1 MSKGS
6 NSRQSR
12 PDERKKNRGKIATI
26 IISVVVLIAIVALAI
41 WNSGIIQKSKTAV
54 TIGDQKYTTG
64 VVQFYYHSAYNQ
76 FLNMYGQY
84 VSAFGLDTSKP
95 LDQQAYGEDGETWAD
110 YFKDMGIDNMQRA
123 IILSTEARKAD
134 VSLSEESQAYL
145 QETKDEITAYCVNNN
160 ITKGTYFASL
170 GTGVTEKLYFEQL
183 ENMLLAD
190 DYTTYLMEQ
199 MQYSDD
205 EISAYYSEHKDDF
218 DVISCRY
225 FFFDGTPET
234 GTDEEG
240 NPIEA
245 TEEETNAAMEQASNL
260 ANEMAEKVKAG
271 QDFTTLAQEYAGE
284 DEKEMYEDA
293 SATTMTDVSKSDI
306 SGMAYEEWIF
316 SQDRKEGDVT
326 VSEEDNGY
334 YVVQFQSRNRNEY
347 ATMNIRQI
355 LISPEALEGTD
366 AVTDEQKAATKSEA
380 ESILNEWEQGD
391 KTEASFANLAKQ
403 YSDDTTTKEEGGLY
417 EQANKSTLATDVSE
431 WVFAEGRQAGDAT
444 LIETED
450 GSCYIVYIVGVDEP
464 YWKVQVESAKQNAEY
479 EEWYEG
485 MKENYPLERDESGLK
500 YVK

>member
-1 MSKGS
+1 MSKG
-6 NSRQSR
+6 NSSRRSR
-12 PDERKKNRGKIATI
+12 PDERKMNRGRAATI
-26 IISVVVLIAIVALAI
+26 IISAAVLIAIVALAI

-54 TIGDQKYTTG
+54 TIGDQSYTTG

-84 VSAFGLDTSKP
+84 ASAFGLDTSKP
-95 LDQQAYGEDGETWAD
+95 LDQQPYGEDGDTWAD
-110 YFKDMGIDNMQRA
+110 YFKDMGLDNMQRA
-123 IILSTEARKAD
+123 IILSSEARKAGL
-134 VSLSEESQAYL
+134 SLSEESQTYL
-145 QETKDEITAYCVNNN
+145 QETKDDITAYCVNNN

-170 GTGVTEKLYFEQL
+170 GTGVTEKVYYEQL

-190 DYTTYLMEQ
+190 DYSAYLMEQ

-205 EISAYYSEHKDDF
+205 EIAAYYSEHKEDF
-218 DVISCRY
+218 DIVSCRY

-234 GTDEEG
+234 KTDEEG
-240 NPIEA
+240 NTIEA
-245 TEEETNAAMEQASNL
+245 TEEETNAAKEQASSL

-284 DEKEMYEDA
+284 EEKETYADA

-306 SGMAYEEWIF
+306 SGMAYEEWVF
-316 SQDRKEGDVT
+316 SEERKAGDVT
-326 VSEEDNGY
+326 VSEEENGY
-334 YVVQFQSRNRNEY
+334 YVVQFLSRSRNEY

-355 LISPEALEGTD
+355 LISPDTLEGTD
-366 AVTDEQKAATKSEA
+366 TITDEQKEA
-380 ESILNEWEQGD
+380 VRSGAENILKEWEESDQ
-391 KTEASFANLAKQ
+391 TETSFADLAKQ
-403 YSDDTTTKEEGGLY
+403 YSDDTATKEEGGLY
-417 EQANKSTLATDVSE
+417 EQANKSTLSADVSE
-431 WVFAEGRQAGDAT
+431 WVFAEGRQAGDTT

-450 GSCYIVYIVGVDEP
+450 GSCYIVYVVGADEP

-485 MKENYPLERDESGLK
+485 MKETYPMERDEGGLK